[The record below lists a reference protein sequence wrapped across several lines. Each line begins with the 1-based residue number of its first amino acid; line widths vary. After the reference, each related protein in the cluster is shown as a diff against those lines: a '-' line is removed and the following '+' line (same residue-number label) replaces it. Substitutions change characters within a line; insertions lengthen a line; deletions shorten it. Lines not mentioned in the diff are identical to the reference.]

1 MNYNFSDY
9 IIHNGN
15 DLLPY
20 LLWNIYSTLTSPTTR
35 FLHFSYNKNDKFSN
49 YNEIRKL
56 RSQINGKS
64 ENYDLWKQYIIFS
77 TKNSFIRTG
86 SHRTLLRQEDFRP
99 DCEFMFLDCCH
110 PMQAQS
116 LRDVSLQKQDH
127 LIHKVE
133 QKFRVQMCMQKSC
146 VSSNSGFS
154 CINPILACKSS
165 GKL

>member
-86 SHRTLLRQEDFRP
+86 SHRTLLRLEDFRP
-99 DCEFMFLDCCH
+99 DC
-110 PMQAQS
+110 A
-116 LRDVSLQKQDH
+116 
-127 LIHKVE
+127 IHVPGLLPPHASIVIEGCFPTKTRP
-133 QKFRVQMCMQKSC
+133 FDT
-146 VSSNSGFS
+146 
-154 CINPILACKSS
+154 
-165 GKL
+165 